1 MVKSANFK
9 ERDIVTV
16 GIETCGVRAHLQKV
30 VDANLCDSDSE
41 QALRGA
47 IHAGRDEKTYR
58 YGDHLWAT
66 M

>member
-30 VDANLCDSDSE
+30 VDANICDSSSE
-41 QALRGA
+41 QALRCA
-47 IHAGRDEKTYR
+47 IHAGRDEKTY
-58 YGDHLWAT
+58 
-66 M
+66 